1 MGVSSYDVQCL
12 SFIGMILSC
21 EFVPCTKSENNVKRP
36 VDLGKQKSHVWM
48 MVVLQGSDQLR
59 QRVAWALSQI
69 LVITPEQIN
78 AAFQS
83 ESYLNYYDIFVRHAF
98 SDYRSILK
106 EVAYSPMM
114 GEMLTYVNS
123 KSTAFVLWRKGSV
136 SYPDENFAR

>member
-1 MGVSSYDVQCL
+1 
-12 SFIGMILSC
+12 
-21 EFVPCTKSENNVKRP
+21 
-36 VDLGKQKSHVWM
+36 M

-114 GEMLTYVNS
+114 GEMLSYVNS
-123 KSTAFVLWRKGSV
+123 KSTAFVLWQKGSV